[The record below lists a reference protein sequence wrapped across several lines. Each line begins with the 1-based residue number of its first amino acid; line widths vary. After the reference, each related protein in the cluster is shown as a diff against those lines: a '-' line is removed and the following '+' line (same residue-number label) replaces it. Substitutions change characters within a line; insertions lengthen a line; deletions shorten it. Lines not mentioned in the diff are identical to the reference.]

1 LLKSYSIFMPKTSK
15 SNNGYYRK
23 WGGRLNPPV
32 FRVNNLLTF
41 LNVQKISDYKKISI
55 AHESSN
61 IIGYEF

>member
-1 LLKSYSIFMPKTSK
+1 MAIIE
-15 SNNGYYRK
+15 NG
-23 WGGRLNPPV
+23 GGRLNPPV